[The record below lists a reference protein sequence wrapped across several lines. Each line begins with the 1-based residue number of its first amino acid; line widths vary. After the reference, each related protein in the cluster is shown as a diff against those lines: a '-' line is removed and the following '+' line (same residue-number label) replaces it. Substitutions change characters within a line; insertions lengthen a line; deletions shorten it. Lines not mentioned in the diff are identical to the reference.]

1 MGDTQPHGTLPPLIG
16 SSVRL
21 SKARTSSRSI
31 PKTLIN
37 FTSLSFFFKFGVSTT
52 LNIFWPYKRLCLA
65 HSIYTYKALCR
76 VDSNIYNILND

>member
-1 MGDTQPHGTLPPLIG
+1 MGDTQPHGTLLPLIG

-37 FTSLSFFFKFGVSTT
+37 FTSLSFLLASSLVCPLAF
-52 LNIFWPYKRLCLA
+52 NIFRPYKKVVP
-65 HSIYTYKALCR
+65 HSIRTRHCVEL
-76 VDSNIYNILND
+76 ILI